1 MKTLILYH
9 SYSGHTKKIAEEL
22 AESEAAGIAE
32 IKSKKRPAKIK
43 AYTAGII
50 SAIRGKAWPIQP
62 FDLDINDYERLIL
75 LSPVWAGNPTP
86 PFNALLEQLPS
97 GKVISI
103 KMVSASG
110 ESNCKE
116 RLEAV
121 IKEKNGTLESFE
133 DIKA

>member
-1 MKTLILYH
+1 MKTLIVYY

-32 IKSKKRPAKIK
+32 IKSEKRPVKLK

-62 FDLDINDYERLIL
+62 FDLDFAEYEKLIL
-75 LSPVWAGNPTP
+75 LSPVWAGNPAP
-86 PFNALLEQLPS
+86 PFNAMLEKLPP
-97 GKVISI
+97 GKVVSI

-110 ESNCKE
+110 ESSCKE
-116 RLEAV
+116 RLEAA
-121 IKEKNGTLESFE
+121 IQKKNSTLDSFE
-133 DIKA
+133 DVKA